1 MRSSAGGLLWWW
13 RTPRYTGPERRKAP
27 RWRPKPFRV
36 LLVLLAMVV
45 VGYASIVIWLM
56 TQETRI
62 VFQAGSVLG
71 PARPAFSY
79 AQIDVPRGDHAR
91 QFAWQMPATPAGNGP
106 WVIFL
111 HGNAANLASRVNIA
125 HYRLLRDEG
134 LAVLAPEY
142 RGFSGLPG
150 TPTEGGLA
158 ADARAAYD
166 YVRGLG
172 VPASRTVIYGW
183 SLGSAVAIRLASEV
197 PVAGV
202 ILEGAPSSIASIG
215 QRQYPF
221 FPIRL
226 VMRNPFDSYSRI
238 GRIRAPLLFLHSPED
253 AVVPFEEG
261 RKLYDAANAPRTMVE
276 VRGGHVNA
284 SEEDGATFRQ
294 AIAAFLARNGLA
306 SVAAREDR
314 AAVAR

>member
-1 MRSSAGGLLWWW
+1 MWW

-27 RWRPKPFRV
+27 RWRPRPIR
-36 LLVLLAMVV
+36 LLLALLALVV
-45 VGYASIVIWLM
+45 VGYAAIVIWLM
-56 TQETRI
+56 TQETRL

-79 AQIDVPRGDHAR
+79 AQIELPRADRAR
-91 QFAWQMPATPAGNGP
+91 QFAWQMPAQAAIDRP

-111 HGNAANLASRVNIA
+111 HGNAASIASRVNIA

-142 RGFSGLPG
+142 RGFSGLQG
-150 TPTEGGLA
+150 TPTEAGLA

-172 VPASRTVIYGW
+172 VPATRIVIYGW
-183 SLGSAVAIRLASEV
+183 SLGSAVAIRLAADAAS
-197 PVAGV
+197 AGV

-226 VMRNPFDSYSRI
+226 VMRNPFDSSSRI
-238 GRIRAPLLFLHSPED
+238 GRVRAPLLFLHSPED

-261 RKLYDAANAPRTMVE
+261 RKLYDAATAPKVLVE

-284 SEEDGATFRQ
+284 SEEDSATFRR
-294 AIAAFLARNGLA
+294 AIGAFLARTGLGA
-306 SVAAREDR
+306 PLATPSGEPAR
-314 AAVAR
+314 